1 MQFTA
6 HISKRAAV
14 APATGRRWED
24 GAKMVGLRRLLM
36 PAAIG
41 AFAFGQSLITTID
54 TAQAQAGAAVTKS
67 EEELIKRNFD
77 QCMKDWDA
85 STHMTKRDWE
95 RVCRRVAT
103 DRGKFRK
110 QQEQEQQ
117 QPRTK
122 AK

>member
-1 MQFTA
+1 
-6 HISKRAAV
+6 
-14 APATGRRWED
+14 
-24 GAKMVGLRRLLM
+24 MVILRRLFI

-41 AFAFGQSLITTID
+41 AFAFAQSLMTTID
-54 TAQAQAGAAVTKS
+54 TAQAQSSTPVAKS
-67 EEELIKRNFD
+67 EEELIKSNFD

-110 QQEQEQQ
+110 QQEQEQPAQ
-117 QPRTK
+117 RTK
-122 AK
+122 PK

>member
-1 MQFTA
+1 
-6 HISKRAAV
+6 
-14 APATGRRWED
+14 
-24 GAKMVGLRRLLM
+24 M

-54 TAQAQAGAAVTKS
+54 TAQAQPGAAVTKS

-110 QQEQEQQ
+110 QQEQEQPAQ
-117 QPRTK
+117 RSK

>member
-1 MQFTA
+1 
-6 HISKRAAV
+6 
-14 APATGRRWED
+14 
-24 GAKMVGLRRLLM
+24 MVGLRRLFM

-54 TAQAQAGAAVTKS
+54 TAQAQAGAAKS

-85 STHMTKRDWE
+85 TTHMTKRDWE
-95 RVCRRVAT
+95 RVCRRVST

-110 QQEQEQQ
+110 QQEQQQ
-117 QPRTK
+117 QSEQRSK